1 MEIRSILLAAGAS
14 RRFGSDKLLADLGG
28 EPMVVR
34 AALNLVAA
42 GMPVLS
48 VVRDAAG
55 PVARALGG
63 IPGVAITACP
73 EAGLGMG
80 RSLAWG
86 VAAVRSA
93 DAWLVALGDMPE
105 VDPDTI
111 RRLIRALRAQAS
123 MVAPEYAGVRGHPVG
138 FAHRWVS
145 ELLALQGDQGA
156 RGLLTSHPE
165 HLWRVPV
172 QDPGVLRDLDHP
184 KDLAAGS

>member
-28 EPMVVR
+28 EPMLVR
-34 AALNLVAA
+34 AALNLVA
-42 GMPVLS
+42 GGVPVLC

-55 PVARALGG
+55 PVAGALGG
-63 IPGVAITACP
+63 IPGITISACP

-86 VAAVRSA
+86 VAAAHSA

-105 VDPDTI
+105 VAPDTI

-123 MVAPEYAGVRGHPVG
+123 IVAPEYAGVRGHPVG
-138 FAHRWVS
+138 FARRWVS

-156 RGLLTSHPE
+156 RGLLASHPE
-165 HLWRVPV
+165 HLWRVRV
-172 QDPGVLRDLDHP
+172 RDPGVLRDLDHP
-184 KDLAAGS
+184 KDLAPGS